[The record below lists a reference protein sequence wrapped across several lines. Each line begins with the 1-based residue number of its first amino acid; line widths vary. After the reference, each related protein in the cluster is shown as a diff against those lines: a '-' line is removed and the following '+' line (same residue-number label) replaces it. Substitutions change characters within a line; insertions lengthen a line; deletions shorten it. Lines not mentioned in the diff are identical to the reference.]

1 MMLNNVTTG
10 NVAEVAAITLF
21 LRFYSD
27 DNPGKRDY
35 NSDKQH
41 SLTCSPRCCQAR
53 LDIGLCVRLAL
64 TDG

>member
-35 NSDKQH
+35 NSDKRHLQEP
-41 SLTCSPRCCQAR
+41 LEPLYT
-53 LDIGLCVRLAL
+53 
-64 TDG
+64 